1 MARGNI
7 TPQVALDT
15 SSVRSRFEK
24 IREFSPKLARAVR
37 RDMRRSGDE
46 IIAEQRAELAGPL
59 PRGIRVARQKTARW
73 RNAKTGKWHTRKLN
87 VYEAVDVNRAGR
99 GQGLRKGISES
110 LRTRVVI
117 SEKRTGVSIRTTN
130 AKKNGATFWQAKR
143 FRHPT
148 FGDRERMQYQAGQP
162 YFWAPAFRGA
172 DRMARRIDTALDE
185 ALASISDT

>member
-1 MARGNI
+1 MARGNV
-7 TPQVALDT
+7 TPQIALDT
-15 SSVRSRFEK
+15 SSVRGRFER

-46 IIAEQRAELAGPL
+46 IIAEQRAVLAGPL
-59 PRGIRVARQKTARW
+59 PRGVTVSGQRTARW

-87 VYEAVDVNRAGR
+87 VYRDTDVRNAGR
-99 GQGLRKGISES
+99 GKGLRRAIGDN

-130 AKKNGATFWQAKR
+130 AKNTGSNFWQAKR

-148 FGDRERMQYQAGQP
+148 FGNRDRMQYQAGQP

-172 DRMARRIDTALDE
+172 DRMARRIDVALDE
-185 ALASISDT
+185 ALASISDH